1 MVTIKAPPI
10 IISFQGRP
18 ALRYLPGLHAIRYNK
33 IPAPHIL
40 KDELV
45 AKQTVYM
52 SMLLEYLEAYRA
64 KGLNIPA
71 SIRNLTSLAIA
82 ENFSSWLDYYFEPYD
97 THVQKQSLYK
107 MYDATVGAIDEKRF
121 NKMLKQ
127 CDKIIARGLYG
138 KKLLSRAGDWIDE
151 DSREKRTVVKNI
163 RLKLNH

>member
-1 MVTIKAPPI
+1 M
-10 IISFQGRP
+10 
-18 ALRYLPGLHAIRYNK
+18 
-33 IPAPHIL
+33 

-64 KGLNIPA
+64 KGLNIPV

-127 CDKIIARGLYG
+127 CDKIIARGLHG
-138 KKLLSRAGDWIDE
+138 KKLLSRGGDWIDV

>member
-52 SMLLEYLEAYRA
+52 SMLLDYLEAYRA

-107 MYDATVGAIDEKRF
+107 MYDATVGAIDEKQF

-127 CDKIIARGLYG
+127 CDKIIARGLHG
-138 KKLLSRAGDWIDE
+138 KKLLSRGGDWIDV

>member
-1 MVTIKAPPI
+1 
-10 IISFQGRP
+10 
-18 ALRYLPGLHAIRYNK
+18 
-33 IPAPHIL
+33 
-40 KDELV
+40 
-45 AKQTVYM
+45 M
-52 SMLLEYLEAYRA
+52 SMLLDYLEVYRA

-71 SIRNLTSLAIA
+71 SIRNLTSMAIA

-151 DSREKRTVVKNI
+151 DSKEKRTVVKNI